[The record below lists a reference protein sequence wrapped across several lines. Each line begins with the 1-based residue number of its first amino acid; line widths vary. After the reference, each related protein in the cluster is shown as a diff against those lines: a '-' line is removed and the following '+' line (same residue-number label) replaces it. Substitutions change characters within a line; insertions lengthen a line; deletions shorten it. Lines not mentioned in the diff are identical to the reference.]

1 MHATGHGDVSFST
14 GIKGDAVDLDGS
26 GDYLAT
32 STITEDWNSWSFS
45 VWVNPRDFD
54 TSANAYAIVEKE
66 IIGSY
71 QDFELL
77 LVGSRGTVV
86 LENDSSSDLESVSMP
101 ENETWTHIVVTYD
114 GETKA
119 LYINGELED
128 SVEESNSQI
137 TVDSPLE
144 IGRHA
149 NTSYRNFF
157 NGLIDKLR

>member
-1 MHATGHGDVSFST
+1 NNLHATGHGDVSFST
-14 GIKGDAVDLDGS
+14 GIKGNAVDLDGS

-54 TSANAYAIVEKE
+54 TSANAYAIVERE

-86 LENDSSSDLESVSMP
+86 LEND
-101 ENETWTHIVVTYD
+101 
-114 GETKA
+114 
-119 LYINGELED
+119 
-128 SVEESNSQI
+128 
-137 TVDSPLE
+137 
-144 IGRHA
+144 
-149 NTSYRNFF
+149 
-157 NGLIDKLR
+157 